1 MGFGKNYLNLESE
14 IIAIKT
20 VEQLIFLKVE
30 STLISNNKNSP
41 FPKISYESIYEA
53 DFFLKN
59 KF

>member
-20 VEQLIFLKVE
+20 VEQLIFLKAE

-41 FPKISYESIYEA
+41 FPKISYE
-53 DFFLKN
+53 
-59 KF
+59 